1 MLAELAAFNA
11 GFSVVKQVIANG
23 RDLVDAYSSI
33 EKMVGAKEALRAK
46 QKKKER
52 NVFFTLGGTKNSSDF
67 EEFLA
72 LEKIHEAEK
81 ELITFMKIYG
91 RAGLYDD
98 WMGFQAEARKRRLA
112 EKKEIEDIIAK
123 RWEYGQWAVGFVVMA
138 LGIWLL
144 VEYLLFLKA
153 MGQ

>member
-11 GFSVVKQVIANG
+11 GFSVVRQVIANG

-33 EKMVGAKEALRAK
+33 EKMVGAKETLRAR
-46 QKKKER
+46 QKKKEK
-52 NVFFTLGGTKNSSDF
+52 NVFSVLNSKKANDF

-81 ELITFMKIYG
+81 ELTTFMKIYG

-98 WMGFQAEARKRRLA
+98 WISFQAEARKRRLA
-112 EKKEIEDIIAK
+112 EKKEVEAIIAK
-123 RWEYGQWAVGFVVMA
+123 RWEYGYWAFGVVMLV
-138 LGIWLL
+138 LGLWLI
-144 VEYLLFLKA
+144 VQYFIYLKSTV
-153 MGQ
+153 

>member
-1 MLAELAAFNA
+1 
-11 GFSVVKQVIANG
+11 
-23 RDLVDAYSSI
+23 
-33 EKMVGAKEALRAK
+33 
-46 QKKKER
+46 
-52 NVFFTLGGTKNSSDF
+52 
-67 EEFLA
+67 
-72 LEKIHEAEK
+72 
-81 ELITFMKIYG
+81 
-91 RAGLYDD
+91 
-98 WMGFQAEARKRRLA
+98 MGFQAEARKRRLA